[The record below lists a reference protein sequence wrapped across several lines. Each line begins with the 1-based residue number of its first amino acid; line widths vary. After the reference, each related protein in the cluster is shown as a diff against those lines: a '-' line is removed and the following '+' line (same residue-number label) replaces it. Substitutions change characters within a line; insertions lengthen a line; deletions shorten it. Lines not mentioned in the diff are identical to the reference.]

1 MNVKLNKKILIFK
14 FVSQVES
21 EFDLDFDDAFHSK
34 QSQFSKFK
42 TLATLV
48 A

>member
-1 MNVKLNKKILIFK
+1 MIVKLIKKFDFFK

-34 QSQFSKFK
+34 QSQLSKFK
-42 TLATLV
+42 TLV